1 MATRPKFG
9 DIYVVR
15 FHPAY
20 GSEFQKYR
28 PAVIASSRVSEADP
42 RFALISPFT
51 TNLKVEHPEIE
62 IIIENEV
69 LKQPSL
75 LLSWYLLTIDARRL
89 VKHLGTLDT
98 RDIERFQVALKKV
111 ME

>member
-51 TNLKVEHPEIE
+51 TNLSTARPETELVIH
-62 IIIENEV
+62 NEV

-75 LLSWYLLTIDARRL
+75 LLSWYLLTIDANRL
-89 VKHLGTLDT
+89 VKHLGSLNTQ
-98 RDIERFQVALKKV
+98 DIDRFQDALKKV
-111 ME
+111 LE